1 LTKSK
6 VCFTFSIA
14 KENAMLQSSQDSRD
28 ESRWPLS
35 QMLLRGT
42 FGTGSRA
49 EHRLATRST
58 IIFVILLGWLMVSR
72 LTHVESGVRSRA
84 ITVLL
89 TALALTYYAWEKRKY
104 FLSLDELPRRIEL
117 EGMAWAYVVGVIA
130 ALWAG
135 SIGYVASV
143 FWPQSATIDWW
154 RVPFIFAIVLALVKG
169 TYRYFATRRY

>member
-1 LTKSK
+1 MSRSSK
-6 VCFTFSIA
+6 
-14 KENAMLQSSQDSRD
+14 DSRD
-28 ESRWPLS
+28 EARWPLS

-49 EHRLATRST
+49 EHRLAARST
-58 IIFVILLGWLMVSR
+58 VIFVILFSWLMISR

-89 TALALTYYAWEKRKY
+89 AALALAYYAWEKRKY
-104 FLSLDELPRRIEL
+104 FLSLDELTRRIEL

-143 FWPQSATIDWW
+143 WWPQSPTFAWW
-154 RVPFIFAIVLALVKG
+154 V
-169 TYRYFATRRY
+169 